1 MIKLYFHDF
10 LEYSGLIF
18 ITWYFGILEKHPEI
32 IVPLLILWI
41 AEGEIHNLMRKTR

>member
-1 MIKLYFHDF
+1 MVKRYLYDF

-18 ITWYFGILEKHPEI
+18 ITWYFGILEQHPEI

-41 AEGEIHNLMRKTR
+41 AEGELHNLFHTTR